1 MINYITNGERIDG
14 ENAPDGRPDILN
26 RPIKELEDGLT
37 NGSLYVS
44 SSLNNV
50 FKINDYIIDE
60 NVQTDDLVY
69 LDNITIK
76 QAISENSKLGFVNL
90 NTNTI
95 YTEGEYTFSNRNDL
109 VSGSKYFMS
118 KTLPGQIVEESS
130 IDASEAFVGTA
141 VNSNKILVNLGQI
154 LLPSSTT
161 QIIIDNITDIN
172 TNADNI
178 DNINTNAD
186 NIFDINVIG
195 NDLTNQFSYVDDYG
209 SILDP
214 VELGTGTSKIA
225 IVADNIDSVN
235 IVADNISFGW
245 SGTIVAG
252 NTITVVN
259 GIITDVQ

>member
-14 ENAPDGRPDILN
+14 ENAPNGRPDILN
-26 RPIKELEDGLT
+26 RPVKEMINSLQ
-37 NGSLYVS
+37 NGSIYVS
-44 SSLNNV
+44 TSLNSV
-50 FKINDYIIDE
+50 FEIQEYALDLDI
-60 NVQTDDLVY
+60 QTDDLVY
-69 LDNITIK
+69 LDNTTIK
-76 QAISENSKLGFVNL
+76 KALPINAKLGFIDLSKNF
-90 NTNTI
+90 I
-95 YTEGEYTFSNRNDL
+95 YTEGEYTFTTRNDL
-109 VSGSKYFMS
+109 IVGVKYFMS
-118 KTLPGQIVEESS
+118 KTIPGLIVAESS
-130 IDASEAFVGTA
+130 LDASEAFIGTA
-141 VNSNKILVNLGQI
+141 INSNKIIINLGQI
-154 LLPSSTT
+154 LLPESAT
-161 QIIIDNITDIN
+161 QIIIDNINSIN

-178 DNINTNAD
+178 NSINTNAD

-214 VELGTGTSKIA
+214 VELGIGTSKIA

-252 NTITVVN
+252 NIITVVN